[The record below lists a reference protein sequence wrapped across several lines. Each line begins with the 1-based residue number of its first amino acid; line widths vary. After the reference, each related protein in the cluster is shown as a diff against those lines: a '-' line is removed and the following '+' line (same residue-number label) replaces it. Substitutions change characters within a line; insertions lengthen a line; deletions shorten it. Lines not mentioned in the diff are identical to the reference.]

1 MQGYAADLLDRVD
14 ESAERLSDLLDR
26 HPGRHLLAEYEAT
39 VLERHDFCPLRASDL
54 LARMESVIV
63 SLTAQRASETEKT
76 LPGHSNPA
84 RPPRG
89 PAEGYPRR
97 RLKGTGQA
105 LRSVSAAARDRQG
118 EGGGHRCDRPRWL
131 ASCGRSH
138 SKCSSHRRPEL
149 PPSPSGRPGPGTGH
163 AAGSPRASLEPTSV
177 DARPLV
183 RGSPET
189 KPRSC
194 G

>member
-63 SLTAQRASETEKT
+63 SLTAQRATETEKT

-84 RPPRG
+84 RPPQG

-97 RLKGTGQA
+97 RLKGAGQA
-105 LRSVSAAARDRQG
+105 LRPVSAAARARQG
-118 EGGGHRCDRPRWL
+118 EGGGHRCDRPRDGWL
-131 ASCGRSH
+131 PLGGRTASAVRTGVPSCPHRPHGAQGR
-138 SKCSSHRRPEL
+138 
-149 PPSPSGRPGPGTGH
+149 GRDMLRG
-163 AAGSPRASLEPTSV
+163 A
-177 DARPLV
+177 LV
-183 RGSPET
+183 LVLSRL
-189 KPRSC
+189 RSTLAL
-194 G
+194 